1 MDVLLSQ
8 NLEIFARLLVAVIL
22 GGLIGLERQ
31 LAKKTAGLRT
41 FSLVSLGAAL
51 LATISVSLSEMALP
65 NFNIAIIPAGIVTG
79 IGFIGAGI
87 IIFHGSHPK
96 GITTAAGLWVSAAV
110 GMAVGFGFYS
120 LAVFVTIL
128 AILIFVVFWLF
139 EEKFLTRREKDDA
152 QKNL

>member
-1 MDVLLSQ
+1 MDVLVHQ
-8 NLEIFARLLVAVIL
+8 NLEIFARLLIAIIL

-51 LATISVSLSEMALP
+51 FTIVSVLLSEKAMP

-79 IGFIGAGI
+79 IGFIGAGL
-87 IIFHGSHPK
+87 IIFHGSHPQ

-110 GMAVGFGFYS
+110 GMAAGFGFYT
-120 LAVFVTIL
+120 LAVFAAFL
-128 AILIFVVFWLF
+128 AILIFVAFWFF
-139 EEKFLTRREKDDA
+139 EKKVLAKLIETSDN
-152 QKNL
+152 Q

>member
-1 MDVLLSQ
+1 MELLPQ

-41 FSLVSLGAAL
+41 FSLVSLGSAL
-51 LATISVSLSEMALP
+51 LTIISVSLSEMALP

-87 IIFHGSHPK
+87 IIHGSHPK
-96 GITTAAGLWVSAAV
+96 GITTAAGLWVSATV

-120 LAVFVTIL
+120 LAVFVAIL
-128 AILIFVVFWLF
+128 AILIFVLFWLL
-139 EEKFLTRREKDDA
+139 EEKFLAKWGKDDVK
-152 QKNL
+152 KNL